1 MVFYIHSVLILTS
14 MTNKITRKLVPL
26 VMNISIATF
35 PLLLQAA
42 PPGSPCESGTFCNPI
57 GFGSFMEFV
66 NAILGVVMKIG
77 IPVAAMFIIYSGF
90 LFVKA
95 QGNEAELTKAKSAF
109 TYAVI
114 GTAILLGAWLLA
126 QGISS
131 TIDSLRPTP

>member
-1 MVFYIHSVLILTS
+1 
-14 MTNKITRKLVPL
+14 MTNKITRKIIQLIASL
-26 VMNISIATF
+26 SILIL

-57 GFGSFMEFV
+57 GYGSFMEFV
-66 NAILGVVMKIG
+66 RAILGVVMKIG

-114 GTAILLGAWLLA
+114 GTAILLGSWLLA

-131 TIDSLRPTP
+131 TIDTLR

>member
-1 MVFYIHSVLILTS
+1 MI
-14 MTNKITRKLVPL
+14 NKMTRKIISLAI
-26 VMNISIATF
+26 NISVAIS
-35 PLLLQAA
+35 PLLLHAA
-42 PPGSPCESGTFCNPI
+42 PSGSPCESGTFCNPI
-57 GFGSFMEFV
+57 ASDSFMEFV
-66 NAILGVVMKIG
+66 NSILGVVMKIG

-114 GTAILLGAWLLA
+114 GTAVLLGAWLLA

-131 TIDSLRPTP
+131 TIDSLRE

>member
-1 MVFYIHSVLILTS
+1 MINKMIK
-14 MTNKITRKLVPL
+14 KITPFVTS
-26 VMNISIATF
+26 ISIAIY

-42 PPGSPCESGTFCNPI
+42 PPGSSCESGTFCNPI
-57 GFGSFMEFV
+57 ASDSFMEFV
-66 NAILGVVMKIG
+66 NSILEVVMKIG

-114 GTAILLGAWLLA
+114 GTAILLGSWLLA
-126 QGISS
+126 TGIES
-131 TIDSLRPTP
+131 TITSWES